1 MAGPIS
7 NRLES
12 ALVWIEYAYLIR
24 FQAIA
29 GLILLAGLPLAYRYI
44 PTIFVG
50 LFDARGFWS
59 FCFIVWAAFQ
69 LAWTVMVTCRLVV
82 VYGPERFPRMGP
94 SVANPQARVAATTVG
109 AGTVSRFGLLAVPV
123 IVVLFIG
130 TAQLSVVLKFVAMAI
145 GLTLAVCVL
154 FLTASL
160 HFAIEDPGGS
170 ANQVFPSFGFLKARP
185 EGKLRTRINL
195 WSPVARL
202 LSALPKDLTVGILD
216 DDGRLRSGHE
226 MAIIASVVFFTIYGA
241 LGVLFSP
248 AWTTPERQPAALF
261 FLLALLTVF
270 TWILAG
276 AAFFLDRM
284 RLPIF
289 TTLLAFSLLT
299 GSIGSTD
306 HKFVVLPTKAEQV
319 RPLCPVDVV
328 SYWEHGKRRK
338 TSRVLTVV
346 ATAGGGIRAAA
357 WTTQVITGLQEQ
369 CGGRLSPSL
378 LLVSSVSG
386 GSVGAMFVTA
396 PYSTD
401 SGIYP
406 GTATDLESIRFNAVR
421 SSLSAVGWGL
431 AYPDL
436 GRTIPLFGSAIPEN
450 LDRGWSLENA
460 WATGWR
466 ESQQPQPTLADWR
479 RDVQKGARPA
489 VIFNATISENGERFL
504 ISSTDMS
511 SEGSEQ
517 FFDVFPDYDI
527 AVATAARLSATFP
540 YVSPMA
546 RPSQGTVAT
555 SYHVGDGGYY
565 DNSGLLSAVEWL
577 REAAASVQEYRV
589 LLILIDARPAKPS
602 GGSSWSWQK
611 QLVGPLETLLHVRTS
626 SQQTRDTIELAMA
639 EEYLKNRNVDL
650 VTVPFLFASKSTP
663 PLSWHLTA
671 AQVQEISDSWSLQEN
686 ADARKKVCSLYA
698 REGGEAHSAPPGK

>member
-1 MAGPIS
+1 MS
-7 NRLES
+7 LRFSLES
-12 ALVWIEYAYLIR
+12 ILARVEYAYLIR
-24 FQAIA
+24 FQAVA
-29 GLILLAGLPLAYRYI
+29 GLLLVAGLPLAYHFI
-44 PTIFVG
+44 PSIFVG

-59 FCFIVWAAFQ
+59 FCFVVWAAFQ
-69 LAWTVMVTCRLVV
+69 LAWTVMVACRLVV
-82 VYGPERFPRMGP
+82 VYGPERFPRMRPGVLDTQTSAP
-94 SVANPQARVAATTVG
+94 ANIVG
-109 AGTVSRFGLLAVPV
+109 VGTVIWFGLLALPV
-123 IVVLFIG
+123 VIVLFIG
-130 TAQLSVVLKFVAMAI
+130 TAQLSVTLKAMAVAV
-145 GLTLAVCVL
+145 GLLLAVLVL

-160 HFAIEDPGGS
+160 HFAIEDPGGR
-170 ANQVFPSFGFLKARP
+170 ANEVFPSFGFLRP
-185 EGKLRTRINL
+185 RPDGKLRAQIRL

-202 LSALPKDLTVGILD
+202 LAALPKDLTVGILD

-226 MAIIASVVFFTIYGA
+226 MAIIASAVFFTIYGV

-261 FLLALLTVF
+261 FLLTLLTVF

-289 TTLLAFSLLT
+289 TTLLVFSLLT
-299 GSIGSTD
+299 GSIGNTD
-306 HKFVVLPTKAEQV
+306 HNFVVLPSGAEPV
-319 RPLCPVDVV
+319 RPLCPADVV
-328 SYWEHGKRRK
+328 SDWEHGKRREN
-338 TSRVLTVV
+338 SGVLTVV
-346 ATAGGGIRAAA
+346 ATAGGGIRAAG
-357 WTTQVITGLQEQ
+357 WTAQVITGLQEE

-386 GSVGAMFVTA
+386 GSVGAMVVAA

-401 SGIYP
+401 RGIYP
-406 GTATDLESIRFNAVR
+406 TTGNDLEPVRFNATR

-436 GRTIPLFGSAIPEN
+436 GRTIPLFGGTIPED

-466 ESQQPQPTLADWR
+466 ESQQPQPTMAQWR

-517 FFDVFPDYDI
+517 FFDLFPQSDI

-540 YVSPMA
+540 YVSPLA

-555 SYHVGDGGYY
+555 AYHVGDGGYY

-577 REAAASVQEYRV
+577 REAAATVQSRYRV
-589 LLILIDARPAKPS
+589 LLILIDARPAKPAA
-602 GGSSWSWQK
+602 GSSWSWQK
-611 QLVGPLETLLHVRTS
+611 QLVAPIETLLQVRTS
-626 SQQTRDTIELAMA
+626 SQQTRDTIELEMA
-639 EEYLKNRNVDL
+639 QEYLRNRNVD
-650 VTVPFLFASKSTP
+650 VTAVPFLFASKTPP
-663 PLSWHLTA
+663 PLSWHLTTG
-671 AQVQEISDSWSLQEN
+671 QVQEISDSWNLEEN
-686 ADARKKVCSLYA
+686 VSARKMVCSLYA
-698 REGGEAHSAPPGK
+698 TETAQARKTPPGM